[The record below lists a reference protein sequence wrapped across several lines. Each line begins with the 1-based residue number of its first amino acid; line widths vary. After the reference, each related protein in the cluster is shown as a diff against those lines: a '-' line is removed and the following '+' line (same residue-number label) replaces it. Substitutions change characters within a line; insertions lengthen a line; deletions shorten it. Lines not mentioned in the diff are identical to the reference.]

1 MDEKLVTEIY
11 LLHEQVCSA
20 LGNPHR
26 LLILY
31 ALHEQP
37 RYVTDLAEVLDIPQS
52 SVSRHLKVLRDRG
65 LVVTRREG
73 PAVYYALGD
82 TRVIDALELLR
93 EMLYDRI
100 HKQVQITDGQYRGKR
115 RARAAE
121 MP

>member
-1 MDEKLVTEIY
+1 MDEKLVTEVF

-31 ALHEQP
+31 ALREQP
-37 RYVTDLAEVLDIPQS
+37 RYVTDLADVLDVPQS

-65 LVVTRREG
+65 LVITRREG
-73 PAVYYALGD
+73 PAVYYALAD

-93 EMLYDRI
+93 EMLYDRL
-100 HKQVQITDGQYRGKR
+100 HKQVQITGADYLEKR
-115 RARAAE
+115 RVSVFDI
-121 MP
+121 P